1 MDQINVT
8 LALPLS
14 ELYHN
19 LFQFIKKLQIINKRQ
34 TGEFKQETGTNKWKH
49 IQEYYKTIIHKIK
62 TIIPIQLTEVKKYSM
77 LMRPKSSPY
86 GQTTLVAE

>member
-1 MDQINVT
+1 MN
-8 LALPLS
+8 
-14 ELYHN
+14 YHN

-77 LMRPKSSPY
+77 LR
-86 GQTTLVAE
+86 GQSQVHMVKQLLVAE